1 MPKLIMSED
10 VREELSKAL
19 DALDRGDLIRK
30 TKMDKVWRDERLTTG
45 EDPTVE
51 WVVEELLKLYP
62 VKKYIA
68 QVIANDPD
76 YC

>member
-10 VREELSKAL
+10 VREELATI
-19 DALDRGDLIRK
+19 DRGDLIRK
-30 TKMDKVWRDERLTTG
+30 TKMYKVWRDERLATG
-45 EDPTVE
+45 EEPTTE

-68 QVIANDPD
+68 QVIADDPD